1 MLKIN
6 KRGFDLDQRENCFV
20 SGKNKHSKK
29 TSIGDVGSRIWI
41 KQFWG
46 KEEITFFKRK
56 LGRLDEEVNLRSHKT
71 FHSDREGR
79 PRSL

>member
-1 MLKIN
+1 MTREKTVLYQDRIN
-6 KRGFDLDQRENCFV
+6 TLR
-20 SGKNKHSKK
+20 K